1 MSSRKH
7 KQRERFL
14 THQGGTPLMPRKG
27 KERCYKK
34 VKLKTNKPQ
43 RKPSILSDEIQKH
56 TQEFYWEKEEM
67 ELFADMTQLLIQ
79 QQYWNTVA

>member
-43 RKPSILSDEIQKH
+43 RKPSILSDEIKK
-56 TQEFYWEKEEM
+56 TY
-67 ELFADMTQLLIQ
+67 TRILLREGR
-79 QQYWNTVA
+79 NGTVC